1 MIPQVYQGDRVLIE
15 RANGHVQ
22 LATVIAII
30 ENRDAE
36 KNVRWKDANGQN
48 LAKIVPMSEV
58 KKIEKPKVSSCLF
71 SFRRI
76 CQISGLLLVVAIV
89 IVFILEAYDLY
100 WIEYKH
106 FNNCEQRNW
115 FFKCG
120 SKPSFL
126 RSILNI
132 VSEFICFFPGLAGK
146 IVVSFFEPFFN
157 SYIGFFLFI
166 AAGLLTGYL
175 FPNKI
180 MSYFLYF
187 TRIYLGFKIF

>member
-15 RANGHVQ
+15 RGNGHVQ

-36 KNVRWKDANGQN
+36 KSVHVGWKDAHGQN

-58 KKIEKPKVSSCLF
+58 TKIQKTKVSSC
-71 SFRRI
+71 RRI
-76 CQISGLLLVVAIV
+76 CLISGLLLVVAIV
-89 IVFILEAYDLY
+89 IVFIFEAYDLY
-100 WIEYKH
+100 WHEYKH

-126 RSILNI
+126 RSILNT
-132 VSEFICFFPGLAGK
+132 VTEFISFFPGLAGK

-157 SYIGFFLFI
+157 SYIGFFMFI
-166 AAGLLTGYL
+166 SGGLLSGYL

-187 TRIYLGFKIF
+187 TRIYLGLKVF